1 MDKIRLL
8 IVDDQP
14 IIREGLKSLL
24 TMSDDIDVVGE
35 ANHGEEALI
44 KIAELQPHVVLM
56 DIRMPVMDGV
66 IATKRIK
73 EQFPQTII
81 IILTTFDD
89 DHYIIDALNHGAS
102 GYLLKDIN
110 ATQLI
115 NAIRDGF
122 NGNIL
127 LPGKVA
133 TKLTSYLMAKQQ
145 STSAASDYT
154 QREQAIIQ
162 LLIKG
167 YSNTEIADELFLSV
181 GTVKNYLSQ
190 IYSKASVTDRSNAI
204 IYFKNLGF

>member
-1 MDKIRLL
+1 MNKIRLL

-24 TMSDDIDVVGE
+24 TLSEDIDVVGE
-35 ANHGEEALI
+35 ANHGEEALT
-44 KIAELQPHVVLM
+44 KIAEWQPHVVLM

-66 IATKRIK
+66 EATKRIK
-73 EQFPQTII
+73 EQFPQTIV

-110 ATQLI
+110 AHQLI

-133 TKLTSYLMAKQQ
+133 TKLTGYLMAKKQ
-145 STSAASDYT
+145 SSSVSSDFT

-190 IYSKASVTDRSNAI
+190 IYSKASVSDRSNAI
-204 IYFKNLGF
+204 LYFKNLGF

>member
-1 MDKIRLL
+1 MTKIRLL

-24 TMSDDIDVVGE
+24 TLSEDIEVVGE
-35 ANHGEEALI
+35 ANHGEEAI
-44 KIAELQPHVVLM
+44 SKIAECQPQVVLM

-66 IATKRIK
+66 EATKHIK
-73 EQFPQTII
+73 QQYPQTIV

-115 NAIRDGF
+115 SAIRDGF
-122 NGNIL
+122 HGNIL

-133 TKLTSYLMAKQQ
+133 TKLTSYLVAKQQ
-145 STSAASDYT
+145 STLAASDFT
-154 QREQAIIQ
+154 HREQAIIK

-167 YSNTEIADELFLSV
+167 HSNIEIADELFLSV

-190 IYSKASVTDRSNAI
+190 IYSKANVSDRSNAI